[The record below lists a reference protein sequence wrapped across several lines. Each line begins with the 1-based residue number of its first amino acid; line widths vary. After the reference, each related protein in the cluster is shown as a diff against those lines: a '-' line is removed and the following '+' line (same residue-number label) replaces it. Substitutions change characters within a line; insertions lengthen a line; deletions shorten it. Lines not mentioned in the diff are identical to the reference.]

1 MGFAVSVINQ
11 KVIVESYPMFI
22 KGQDIERIFK
32 DLLQDLSEDGAPL
45 ETFDKLRDHIALMN
59 ACRGAVKANQRLSIA
74 EMRRLIEDMKKI
86 PNPWACIH
94 GRPTALRINLDSLD
108 RPFGRDG

>member
-59 ACRGAVKANQRLSIA
+59 A
-74 EMRRLIEDMKKI
+74 
-86 PNPWACIH
+86 
-94 GRPTALRINLDSLD
+94 
-108 RPFGRDG
+108 

>member
-1 MGFAVSVINQ
+1 
-11 KVIVESYPMFI
+11 MFI

-59 ACRGAVKANQRLSIA
+59 ACRWGSENKPKTYHCRNAPFNRGYEKNPEPLGLYSWKTDCTSNKSG
-74 EMRRLIEDMKKI
+74 LI
-86 PNPWACIH
+86 
-94 GRPTALRINLDSLD
+94 G
-108 RPFGRDG
+108 